1 MVGRIRPELRSEYRS
16 VTFGNY
22 VIFLRYLGEGANP
35 HDLLQI
41 LHVLYGARDLDAY
54 FQGSPDA
61 VE

>member
-1 MVGRIRPELRSEYRS
+1 MVGRTRPELRAEYRS

-22 VIFLRYLGEGANP
+22 VIFLRYLGDGVNS

-54 FQGSPDA
+54 FQSSPNA